1 MEMKEEGD
9 AGERM
14 ECEGREEM
22 RGRGHRREGGL
33 QGVGVGLTVGGGEL
47 CSGMMQH
54 GTHRGG
60 HTLHTHAHTPYTAT
74 HLTPPHTPCHWWWLW
89 WARS

>member
-1 MEMKEEGD
+1 MKEEGD

-33 QGVGVGLTVGGGEL
+33 QGVGVGLTVGGGL

-74 HLTPPHTPCHWWWLW
+74 HPVTGGGCGGLG
-89 WARS
+89 ARYKKAVI